1 MAEVEPAH
9 GWWGLLALIPPL
21 AIVLLV
27 FTIQDSHGDKQ
38 YWPSPKQITVQ
49 ATVPSRLLVA

>member
-1 MAEVEPAH
+1 
-9 GWWGLLALIPPL
+9 LALIPLL

-49 ATVPSRLLVA
+49 ATVLSRLLVA